1 MPTRSTRS
9 GTLQPP
15 PHTATASTS
24 TATASTSHGHN
35 LFHIRLQALR
45 AGPRQRGAATRTRH
59 GGGSRAAAAA
69 GRNAPSSAR
78 HTSPRPCLPGGGGT
92 VPPLPP
98 RASYGCGAVLPPL
111 PPRASYGCGAVLP
124 PLPPSAS
131 YGCGAVLGA
140 PQLGSLAP
148 AGWHGWAW
156 VAHRTLRVT
165 LRVALRVTLRVTQE
179 ERPYQ
184 HRAEAEA
191 GAAHASV
198 QGADPT
204 SSHAQV
210 AGGAGVV

>member
-78 HTSPRPCLPGGGGT
+78 HTSPRPCLPGGCGT
-92 VPPLPP
+92 V
-98 RASYGCGAVLPPL
+98 PPL

-156 VAHRTLRVT
+156 VAGPGWLGLARLGLGGAPHSKSYSKSCSKSYSESYSR
-165 LRVALRVTLRVTQE
+165 
-179 ERPYQ
+179 
-184 HRAEAEA
+184 
-191 GAAHASV
+191 GAAVPAPCRSRGRGSTRL
-198 QGADPT
+198 GARC
-204 SSHAQV
+204 
-210 AGGAGVV
+210 